1 MPDMMAISDLGNT
14 LTTLG
19 LEAILVLLKNMSEFD
34 N

>member
-19 LEAILVLLKNMSEFD
+19 LEAILVLLKI
-34 N
+34 